1 MIQGARRCKVRPS
14 LYLILLVLTP
24 ILLVAILTYRIRNLW
39 AHVDN
44 FRRDLHNRRNLQ
56 LLLHQR
62 ATLLKYLKRT
72 GRSRYNAL
80 LPRLGIEP
88 EAVEGEVYLFRSL
101 FSRLDA
107 NPNSGKKG
115 RRKLK

>member
-1 MIQGARRCKVRPS
+1 MIRGAPRSKARPI
-14 LYLILLVLTP
+14 LYLDLLVLTYP
-24 ILLVAILTYRIRNLW
+24 PLVAILTYRIRNLW

-44 FRRDLHNRRNLQ
+44 FRRDIHNRRNLL

-62 ATLLKYLKRT
+62 AALLKYLKRT
-72 GRSRYNAL
+72 GRERYNTL
-80 LPRLGIEP
+80 LPRLGIES
-88 EAVEGEVYLFRSL
+88 EAVEGEVNLLRSL